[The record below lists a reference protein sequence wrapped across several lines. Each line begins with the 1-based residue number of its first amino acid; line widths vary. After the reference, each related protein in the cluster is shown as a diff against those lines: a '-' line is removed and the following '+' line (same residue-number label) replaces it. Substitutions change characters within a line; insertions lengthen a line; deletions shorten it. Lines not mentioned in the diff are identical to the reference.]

1 MSLGE
6 AFISRLLQVLLE
18 RLASRETLSY
28 FRRLLGIG
36 KELEKWNSM
45 LSTIRAVLNDA
56 EEKQLTSQAVKLW
69 LDDLRNLAYNVEDI
83 LDRFSTEMLQRQI
96 KEKHGAT
103 TSKVWGLFADVK
115 FNRNLISEIKKITDR
130 LHEILEQKN
139 QLGLNEGTPSV
150 KAWHVPPSSH
160 LPEGPMIGRDTDKTK
175 IIDFLLKEALRA
187 VNFHVVAIVG
197 MPGVGKTTL
206 ARHVYDDDAVKE
218 FNKKVWVS
226 VSDDFNLERVTKA
239 ILEAA
244 TSGLAKEF
252 KEFNQ
257 VQESLRNELAGK
269 KFLIV
274 LDDVWNT
281 CVYDLWIKLQS
292 PFRVG
297 APGSK
302 IVVTTRDTNVANMMG
317 STIYRLGG
325 ISDDQCWEVFKQHSL
340 LDITKR
346 LQNFE
351 LIKEKIVAKCRGLPL
366 VARTLGG
373 LLRCKQVE
381 EWEAILNN
389 KMWSLSDN
397 SGILPVL
404 KLSYH
409 HLPSSLKRCFAYCS
423 LLPNDYE
430 FREKQLILLWMA
442 EGLIQ
447 QRVEDKKQLEEVGC
461 DYFQELL
468 SRSLFQKGSK
478 SNDKYVMHDLVGDL
492 ARWAAGEICF
502 LLEDKGNGDL
512 HPAARHMSY
521 VSGTYD
527 GVKKFEAISRVK
539 HLRTF
544 MPFAQDLSRF
554 PVIEP
559 NYLTRRVTFDLLPE
573 LRILR
578 VLSLDGYGITELPN
592 SIGKLWNLR
601 YLDLSYTEIKSLP
614 PSTTTLCNLQTLL
627 LEGCSKLK
635 ALPANM
641 SNLISSRH
649 LNSSIRLKGMPPHLG
664 RLTNLQSL
672 SYFVVGKGSD
682 QSKIREIG
690 SLLHLRGTLWLSR
703 LENVVDVEDASGAK
717 LRHKEK
723 LDSLKLEWS
732 DLRGW
737 REMELGVLDM
747 LQPPKNLKELTIFG
761 YGGSNF
767 SSWIGDPLF
776 TNMVR
781 VCLSYCE
788 NCHILPPVGQLRCLK
803 ELHIM
808 GMTAVKIVG
817 PEFYGKGS
825 LPFRVLEIL
834 KFSEME
840 HWEKWLPLDRDK
852 GSGVF
857 PSLKVF
863 SIRYCPKLEGE
874 LPKKLNSLAKLQIVG
889 CKELVVEI
897 ANYEHASELSIDGC
911 KALVHTSAEVDFK
924 LLQTMWLSNILEPRL
939 GARGLMKGLGKIK
952 ELKITGCEE
961 LTSSLEKEDRC
972 FPHLISLVR
981 LVIKGNSAL
990 VEDLGKELE
999 GLLQVPILACKLE
1012 YLKINHCGSLSKLPK
1027 GLRQLSSLQELHIND
1042 CTSLVSFPD
1051 VGLPPSLKVL
1061 EIHYCPSLTY
1071 IAKYQIPQNLK
1082 RIEMWDCTSL
1092 KSLVEEA
1099 EFVISCSSS
1108 FSVSLEHLEIH
1119 NCSSLTS
1126 LSLRGQL
1133 YRALKHLQIRN
1144 CEGLELI
1151 ASDPFFHDNTNNCL
1165 EYIRIT
1171 RCQNLKSLPEGLC
1184 HLTNLQ
1190 ALIVR
1195 DCGSLVS
1202 IPRLSWERRASNLRQ
1217 IHIINCKKLEVLPED
1232 IRNLTSLKELEIDYL
1247 KDLTSFPPNLTS
1259 LEISKLKSCKRLWE
1273 LERGLHKL
1281 SYLRNLRI
1289 KSEDP
1294 DVLSFPP
1301 DGKEEMLLP
1310 KSLTELTIHGFPNLM
1325 KLGRGIQVLTSL
1337 QTLQLFDCPK
1347 LKKLD
1352 RGIQF
1357 LTSLQTLQLS
1367 GCPNLASIP
1376 DEGLP
1381 LSLGELAIIRC
1392 PLLEERCQ
1400 PGNGRYW
1407 PKVSHIPCL
1416 YI

>member
-6 AFISRLLQVLLE
+6 VFISGLLQVLLE

-28 FRRLLGIG
+28 FRRLLGVG

-103 TSKVWGLFADVK
+103 TSKVWGLFSDVK

-139 QLGLNEGTPSV
+139 QLGLHEGTPSV
-150 KAWHVPPSSH
+150 KAWHMPPSSH
-160 LPEGPMIGRDTDKTK
+160 LPEGPMIGRDTDKTN

-206 ARHVYDDDAVKE
+206 ARHIYDDDEVKE
-218 FNKKVWVS
+218 FNQKVWVS

-244 TSGLAKEF
+244 TSGLAKDF
-252 KEFNQ
+252 KEFSQ

-274 LDDVWNT
+274 LDDVWDT

-325 ISDDQCWEVFKQHSL
+325 ISDDQCWEVFEQHSL

-346 LQNFE
+346 PQNFK
-351 LIKEKIVAKCRGLPL
+351 LIKEKVVAKCRGLPL

-447 QRVEDKKQLEEVGC
+447 QRVEDKKQLEEVGS

-468 SRSLFQKGSK
+468 SRSLFQKASK
-478 SNDKYVMHDLVGDL
+478 SNDKYVMHDLVGEL

-502 LLEDKGNGDL
+502 SLEDKGNVDL
-512 HPAARHMSY
+512 HPMARHMSY
-521 VSGTYD
+521 VSGYLD

-539 HLRTF
+539 RLRTF
-544 MPFAQDLSRF
+544 LSFRPSEF
-554 PVIEP
+554 DK
-559 NYLTRRVTFDLLPE
+559 NYLTRWVTFDLLPE
-573 LRILR
+573 MRILR
-578 VLSLDGYGITELPN
+578 VLSLNGYGITELPN

-601 YLDLSYTEIKSLP
+601 YLDLSYTDITSLP

-627 LEGCSKLK
+627 LEGCFQLK

-641 SNLISSRH
+641 SNLISLRH
-649 LNSSIRLKGMPPHLG
+649 LNSFRGLEGMPPHLG

-682 QSKIREIG
+682 QSGIREIG
-690 SLLHLRGTLWLSR
+690 SLSHLQGTLHLSR
-703 LENVVDVEDASGAK
+703 LENAVDAKDASGAK
-717 LRHKEK
+717 LIDKEG

-732 DLRGW
+732 NLSRS

-747 LQPPKNLKELTIFG
+747 LQPPKNLKELTIMG
-761 YGGSNF
+761 YAGLKF

-776 TNMVR
+776 SKMVCVSLYNCR
-781 VCLSYCE
+781 
-788 NCHILPPVGQLRCLK
+788 NCHLLPPVGQFPCLK
-803 ELHIM
+803 ELHITR
-808 GMTAVKIVG
+808 MTSVEIVG
-817 PEFYGKGS
+817 PEFYGEGS

-834 KFSEME
+834 EFLEMG
-840 HWEKWLPLDRDK
+840 HWEKWLPFDHDK

-857 PSLKVF
+857 PSLKVL
-863 SIRYCPKLEGE
+863 SIKECPKLEGE
-874 LPKKLNSLAKLQIVG
+874 LPKKLNSLAKLEIAR

-897 ANYEHASELSIDGC
+897 DNYEHTSELSIDGG
-911 KALVHTSAEVDFK
+911 KALVHTTAEVDFK
-924 LLQTMWLSNILEPRL
+924 FLDTLCLSNILEPRL
-939 GARGLMKGLGKIK
+939 QARGLTKALGKIK
-952 ELKITGCEE
+952 KLNISGCEE
-961 LTSSLEKEDRC
+961 LTSSLKNEDGC
-972 FPHLISLVR
+972 FPQLISLVR
-981 LVIKGNSAL
+981 LVIERNSAL

-1012 YLKINHCGSLSKLPK
+1012 YLEINYCGSLSKLPK
-1027 GLRQLSSLQELHIND
+1027 GLRQLSSLQELHIRQ
-1042 CTSLVSFPD
+1042 CSSLVSFPD

-1061 EIHYCPSLTY
+1061 EIRNCDSLMY

-1082 RIEMWDCTSL
+1082 RIEIWRCGSL
-1092 KSLVEEA
+1092 KSLVEE
-1099 EFVISCSSS
+1099 ENELVVSCSSS
-1108 FSVSLEHLEIH
+1108 FSVSLEHLRISL
-1119 NCSSLTS
+1119 CPSLTS
-1126 LSLRGQL
+1126 LSPRGQL
-1133 YRALKHLQIRN
+1133 YRALKHLEIEE

-1151 ASDPFFHDNTNNCL
+1151 TSERFFPDNTNNCL
-1165 EYIRIT
+1165 ECINIA

-1190 ALIVR
+1190 AFIVR
-1195 DCGSLVS
+1195 EC
-1202 IPRLSWERRASNLRQ
+1202 R
-1217 IHIINCKKLEVLPED
+1217 KLEVSPED
-1232 IRNLTSLKELEIDYL
+1232 IRNLTSLKVLEIGYMEGL
-1247 KDLTSFPPNLTS
+1247 PSFPPNLTS
-1259 LEISKLKSCKRLWE
+1259 LEIYGAKSCKQLWE
-1273 LERGLHKL
+1273 SEWGLDKL
-1281 SYLRNLRI
+1281 TSLKYLSI

-1310 KSLTELTIHGFPNLM
+1310 NSLTELIIDGFPYLK
-1325 KLGRGIQVLTSL
+1325 KLGNGIQFLTSL

-1347 LKKLD
+1347 L
-1352 RGIQF
+1352 
-1357 LTSLQTLQLS
+1357 
-1367 GCPNLASIP
+1367 ASIP
-1376 DEGLP
+1376 EEGLP
-1381 LSLGELAIIRC
+1381 LSLGKLRIDRC
-1392 PLLEERCQ
+1392 PLLQERFQ
-1400 PGNGRYW
+1400 PGKGRYW
-1407 PKVSHIPCL
+1407 PKISHIPFL
-1416 YI
+1416 KIDF

>member
-6 AFISRLLQVLLE
+6 VFISGLLQVLLE
-18 RLASRETLSY
+18 RLTSRETLSY
-28 FRRLLGIG
+28 FRRLLGVG
-36 KELEKWNSM
+36 KELKKWKSM

-56 EEKQLTSQAVKLW
+56 EEKQLTDQAVKLW
-69 LDDLRNLAYNVEDI
+69 LDDLRDLAYDVEDI
-83 LDRFSTEMLQRQI
+83 LDKFSTEMLRRQM

-103 TSKVWGLFADVK
+103 TNKAWGLFSDVK
-115 FNRNLISEIKKITDR
+115 FSCNLSSEIKKITDR
-130 LHEILEQKN
+130 LHEILEVKK
-139 QLGLNEGTPSV
+139 QLGLNEGTPST
-150 KAWHVPPSSH
+150 KAWDVPPSSH
-160 LPEGPMIGRDTDKTK
+160 LPEGLVIGRDTDKTK
-175 IIDFLLKEALRA
+175 IIDFLLKEAPSA

-206 ARHVYDDDAVKE
+206 ARHVYDDDATKE
-218 FNKKVWVS
+218 FNLKVWVS

-239 ILEAA
+239 ILESA
-244 TSGLAKEF
+244 TCGLLKEF

-257 VQESLRNELAGK
+257 VQESLSKKLAGK

-274 LDDVWNT
+274 LDDVCNT

-297 APGSK
+297 ALGSK

-317 STIYRLGG
+317 STIYQLGG
-325 ISDDQCWEVFKQHSL
+325 ISDDQCWQVFEQHSL

-346 LQNFE
+346 PQKFE

-366 VARTLGG
+366 AARTLGG

-381 EWEAILNN
+381 EWEEILNN

-397 SGILPVL
+397 SVILPVL

-409 HLPSSLKRCFAYCS
+409 YLPSSLKRCFAYCS

-430 FREKQLILLWMA
+430 FAEKQLILLWMA

-447 QRVEDKKQLEEVGC
+447 QRVEDKKQLEEVGS

-478 SNDKYVMHDLVGDL
+478 SNDKYVMHDLVGKL

-502 LLEDKGNGDL
+502 SLEDKGNGDL
-512 HPAARHMSY
+512 HPSARHMSY

-544 MPFAQDLSRF
+544 LPFAQDLSRF

-578 VLSLDGYGITELPN
+578 VLSLDGHGITELPN

-641 SNLISSRH
+641 SNLISLRH

-672 SYFVVGKGSD
+672 SYFVVGKGSN
-682 QSKIREIG
+682 QSGIREIG

-703 LENVVDVEDASGAK
+703 LENVVNAKDASGAK
-717 LRHKEK
+717 LRDKEK

-776 TNMVR
+776 SNMVR

-788 NCHILPPVGQLRCLK
+788 NCHLLPPVGQLPCLK

-840 HWEKWLPLDRDK
+840 HWEKWLPFVQDK
-852 GSGVF
+852 GNGVF
-857 PSLKVF
+857 PSLKVL

-924 LLQTMWLSNILEPRL
+924 LLQTMWLSNILESRL

-1012 YLKINHCGSLSKLPK
+1012 YLKINNCGSLSKLPK
-1027 GLRQLSSLQELHIND
+1027 GLRHLSSLQELHIND

-1061 EIHYCPSLTY
+1061 EIHYCPSLKY

-1082 RIEMWDCTSL
+1082 RIEIWDCTSL
-1092 KSLVEEA
+1092 KSLVEE
-1099 EFVISCSSS
+1099 EKELVI
-1108 FSVSLEHLEIH
+1108 SVSLEHLEIH
-1119 NCSSLTS
+1119 CCASLTS
-1126 LSLRGQL
+1126 LSPRGQL

-1151 ASDPFFHDNTNNCL
+1151 ASDRFFNDKTNNCL
-1165 EYIRIT
+1165 EYIRIA

-1184 HLTNLQ
+1184 HLTNLE

-1217 IHIINCKKLEVLPED
+1217 IHIFNCKKLEMLPED
-1232 IRNLTSLKELEIDYL
+1232 IHNVTSLKELEIDCL
-1247 KDLTSFPPNLTS
+1247 EGLTSFPPNLTS
-1259 LEISKLKSCKRLWE
+1259 LVIYGAKSCKLLWE
-1273 LERGLHKL
+1273 LEWGLHKL
-1281 SYLRNLRI
+1281 SSLKYLSI
-1289 KSEDP
+1289 ESEDP
-1294 DVLSFPP
+1294 DMLSFPP
-1301 DGKEEMLLP
+1301 VRKEETLLP
-1310 KSLTELTIHGFPNLM
+1310 KSLTELKIDGFPNL
-1325 KLGRGIQVLTSL
+1325 
-1337 QTLQLFDCPK
+1337 
-1347 LKKLD
+1347 KKLSN
-1352 RGIQF
+1352 GIQF
-1357 LTSLQTLQLS
+1357 LTSLQTLSLQD
-1367 GCPNLASIP
+1367 CPMLASIP

-1381 LSLGELAIIRC
+1381 LSLGKLSIDRC

-1400 PGNGRYW
+1400 PGKGRYW
-1407 PKVSHIPCL
+1407 PKISHIPCL
-1416 YI
+1416 YIDYETL